1 MLVKIVDDLVIQ
13 CARNMNVGDGLSN
26 RVEHQNRIK
35 AQIIVFE
42 KLIDTFGWI
51 YLKITKVNLYIQKRL
66 TLLDKVAN

>member
-66 TLLDKVAN
+66 TLVDKVAN

>member
-42 KLIDTFGWI
+42 KLIDTFDWI